1 VSWAALILVGL
12 QALSRNRM
20 RSALTVLGIVIGVAA
35 VIATLAIGQ
44 GARAAVQAQIR
55 ALGANTLTVLPGTI
69 TAGGARS
76 GMGSITSMTVD
87 DAIAIK
93 RECPAVDA
101 VAPTV
106 RTVAQVVSGSQ
117 NWSTQVQGTTADF
130 AIIRLWPVA
139 SGVFITD
146 SDVRGAAKVCVL
158 GQNVARQLF
167 GESDPA
173 GQLVRIKDIPF
184 RVVGVLTMKGGQG
197 FGGNQDDIVI
207 VPLTTAQRK
216 LIGITHVNSISV
228 SAVSEAQVPGATE
241 QITDLLRQRH
251 RIRPGAD
258 ADFFIFTQQEIANS
272 AEATS
277 KVMTLLLASIAAVS
291 LVVGGI
297 GIMNIMLVSVTER
310 TREIGIRRAI
320 GAKRR
325 DILLQF
331 LVESAFL
338 ALAGGALG
346 VALGIG
352 AAMLIT
358 QLARWPTL
366 IQPSAVA
373 LAFGFASAVGVFF
386 GFYPARRASR
396 LDPVD
401 ALRYE

>member
-1 VSWAALILVGL
+1 MSPSELLRVGV

-20 RSALTVLGIVIGVAA
+20 RSGLTVLGIVIGVAA

-69 TAGGARS
+69 TASGARS
-76 GMGSITSMTVD
+76 GMGSTTTLTPD
-87 DAIAIK
+87 DAVAIK
-93 RECPAVDA
+93 AECPAIEA
-101 VAPTV
+101 VAPAV
-106 RTVAQVVSGSQ
+106 RTVAQVVFGNM
-117 NWSTQVQGTTADF
+117 NWSTAIQGTTPEF
-130 AIIRLWPVA
+130 VFVRQWPVA
-139 SGVFITD
+139 NGVFITD

-158 GQNVARQLF
+158 GQNVAQQLF
-167 GESDPA
+167 ASADPV
-173 GQLVRIKDIPF
+173 GQTVRIKEMPF
-184 RVVGVLTMKGGQG
+184 RVVGVLTAKGGQG

-207 VPLTTAQRK
+207 VPITTVQRK
-216 LIGITHVNSISV
+216 LMAITYVQSIAV
-228 SAVSEAQVPGATE
+228 SAVGEKEVNDASS

-251 RIRPGAD
+251 RIRADAD

-291 LVVGGI
+291 LLVGGI

-320 GAKRR
+320 GARRR
-325 DILLQF
+325 DILMQF

-352 AAMLIT
+352 AAVLIT
-358 QLARWPTL
+358 QFARWPTL
-366 IQPSAVA
+366 IQPAAVA
-373 LAFGFASAVGVFF
+373 LAFGFASVVGVFF
-386 GFYPARRASR
+386 GFYPAHRASR